1 MFDYFEKDC
10 RKWIVKICWWHFSGL
25 CSPHFLKTTQAALS
39 SRVPPFVF
47 PDKGTSFPHVSF
59 PDYWTSH
66 QGRSARDDL
75 WHERRKDA
83 RTCGR
88 RQETHWRAS
97 VAACC
102 HDTPSHEPGWSRWSR
117 RTSTYMSIWA
127 KCWLTKQHLNT
138 SHTHTHTLSLESYI
152 KTWLARWE
160 MKELVIFVFLHKS
173 LFLFCSH
180 ARPESLW
187 EASSNFQRVKVRGSI
202 LNFSSTAASFWIIRI
217 RPLLFV
223 GELNPVTFT
232 LLLQEVTAQSC
243 RNAEPS

>member
-10 RKWIVKICWWHFSGL
+10 RKWIVKIYWWHFSGL

-97 VAACC
+97 VAARC

-127 KCWLTKQHLNT
+127 MCWLTKQHLNT
-138 SHTHTHTLSLESYI
+138 SHTHTHTRSHWRATSRRDWPGGKWRSSLSLFFS
-152 KTWLARWE
+152 T
-160 MKELVIFVFLHKS
+160 S
-173 LFLFCSH
+173 LYFYSAH
-180 ARPESLW
+180 TPD
-187 EASSNFQRVKVRGSI
+187 QRVFERRAAI
-202 LNFSSTAASFWIIRI
+202 FSGWRFAAPFWMS
-217 RPLLFV
+217 
-223 GELNPVTFT
+223 PVQLHHF
-232 LLLQEVTAQSC
+232 E
-243 RNAEPS
+243 

>member
-1 MFDYFEKDC
+1 MTFLWSVF
-10 RKWIVKICWWHFSGL
+10 
-25 CSPHFLKTTQAALS
+25 PHFLKTTQAAVS
-39 SRVPPFVF
+39 SGGAPFVF

-59 PDYWTSH
+59 TDYRMSH
-66 QGRSARDDL
+66 QGWSARDDL

-88 RQETHWRAS
+88 RQETHWCAS

-102 HDTPSHEPGWSRWSR
+102 HDTQSHEPGWSHWSR
-117 RTSTYMSIWA
+117 RTSTYLSIWA
-127 KCWLTKQHLNT
+127 MCWLTKQHLNT
-138 SHTHTHTLSLESYI
+138 SDTHTHTHSIGELHQDVIGQVGNEG
-152 KTWLARWE
+152 ARY
-160 MKELVIFVFLHKS
+160 LHKS

-243 RNAEPS
+243 RNAEPSYLGFSDLICLQSLQL